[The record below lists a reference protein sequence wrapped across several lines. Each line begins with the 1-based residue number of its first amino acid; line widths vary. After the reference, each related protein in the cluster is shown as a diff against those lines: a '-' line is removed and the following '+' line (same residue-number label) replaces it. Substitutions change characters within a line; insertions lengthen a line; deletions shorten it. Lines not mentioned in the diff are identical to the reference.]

1 LLRSPFLAVA
11 DAPGTNEGVA
21 IFVWDITAAT
31 VTLPNPPERLFSGR
45 HNNYNYSLAT
55 PRWIP

>member
-1 LLRSPFLAVA
+1 LAVA